1 MKRDP
6 KDTAPFSDLRGRAEE
21 ALNQRS
27 MDGRS
32 PLEMSSEELLGLVH
46 ELRVHQF
53 ELEMQNEELSRTRE
67 ELEHSHERYKALYD
81 FAPVGYVTIDRNGMI
96 RSANLTLAAMLGV
109 ERGPLI
115 RHPLSRFVP
124 KSDLG
129 RFFHF
134 LEELKQS
141 AGLHR
146 CEVELR
152 RNDGTR
158 FFARLEGLTVEGDS
172 EEDEQSRI
180 AVSDI
185 SAQKRAETSRA
196 ESEAHYRTIFES
208 AGIGIVRYDI
218 EGRLLAVNPAFAHM
232 LGYARGGLTGRTWQ
246 ELTHPEHVQQD
257 VQRFDGLI
265 ACERDHYSTEKRYL
279 HADGHP
285 VWANVTVTCLRDE
298 DGTPS
303 YLVGM
308 VEDITERKRVE
319 EALRESEARYRI
331 LFSEMIAGSALHE
344 VVLNDRGEPVDSRFL
359 DINPAF
365 ERLTGR
371 QREQVIGKTLLE
383 LWPETER
390 YWIDLVADVART
402 GEPKREENYFQPLG
416 RYFEVMA
423 FRPAEGQC
431 AVTFTDVTDRREAV
445 EVVRR
450 ERDNLIRVFEAM
462 ADGVYVADE
471 DYNIQYVN
479 SALTRE
485 FGLVEGRKCFEYF
498 QDRQEACPWCK
509 SQDVFAGKTVR
520 WEWRSPRNGRT
531 YELIDTPLASPD
543 GGTWKL
549 EIFRDVTERKRT
561 EEALREAK
569 EAAESASR
577 AKSAF
582 LANMSH
588 EIRTPVSGV
597 LGMIELVLR
606 DPSSPNQLEYLRAG
620 QKSGRS
626 LLRII
631 DEILDFS
638 SIEAGR
644 LTVEEEEFDPGA
656 MVNDVAGSLAT
667 DAQTKGLE
675 LVCQVESDVPE
686 RVISD
691 EGRVRQVLVN
701 LVGNAIKFT
710 PEGEVVVRMELDGSG
725 GGSSPTRNLF
735 FFVSDTGIG
744 IPREKMDVIFESF
757 RQVDGSVTRSHGGTG
772 LGLAISKRIVEK
784 LGGEIRVASDENEGT
799 TFTFTIPVRMVS
811 SASARREPPRIML
824 TCARNETLSRTG
836 CAGIT
841 TSARSLNVTMD
852 KTSSGVS

>member
-6 KDTAPFSDLRGRAEE
+6 EDTAPFSDLRGRAEE
-21 ALNQRS
+21 AVGQPS

-32 PLEMSSEELLGLVH
+32 SLEMSPEELLALVH

-53 ELEMQNEELSRTRE
+53 ELEMQNEELCRTRE
-67 ELEHSHERYKALYD
+67 ELEHSHERYKTLYD
-81 FAPVGYVTIDRNGMI
+81 FAPVGYVTIDCNGMI
-96 RSANLTLAAMLGV
+96 RSANLTLVAMLGV
-109 ERGPLI
+109 ERGLLN
-115 RHPLSRFVP
+115 RRALSRFVS
-124 KSDLG
+124 KSDHG
-129 RFFHF
+129 PFFHF

-146 CEVELR
+146 CEVELQR
-152 RNDGTR
+152 KDGTG
-158 FFARLEGLTVEGDS
+158 FFALLEGLTAEGDG
-172 EEDEQSRI
+172 EEGERSRI

-185 SAQKRAETSRA
+185 TARKQAEASRA
-196 ESEAHYRTIFES
+196 ESETHYRTIFES
-208 AGIGIVRYDI
+208 AGVGIVQCDI
-218 EGRLLAVNPAFAHM
+218 EGRLLAVNPAFAQM
-232 LGYARGGLTGRTWQ
+232 LGYTPRELTGRTWRQ
-246 ELTHPEHVQQD
+246 LTHPEHVQQD
-257 VQRFDGLI
+257 VKRLDELA

-308 VEDITERKRVE
+308 VEDITARKAAE
-319 EALRESEARYRI
+319 E
-331 LFSEMIAGSALHE
+331 
-344 VVLNDRGEPVDSRFL
+344 VL
-359 DINPAF
+359 
-365 ERLTGR
+365 
-371 QREQVIGKTLLE
+371 
-383 LWPETER
+383 
-390 YWIDLVADVART
+390 
-402 GEPKREENYFQPLG
+402 
-416 RYFEVMA
+416 
-423 FRPAEGQC
+423 
-431 AVTFTDVTDRREAV
+431 RREL
-445 EVVRR
+445 
-450 ERDNLIRVFEAM
+450 DNLTRVFEAM
-462 ADGVYVADE
+462 ADGVYVADQ

-479 SALTRE
+479 PALTRE

-498 QDRQEACPWCK
+498 QDREEACPWCR
-509 SQDVFAGKTVR
+509 SQEVFAGKTVR
-520 WEWRSPRNGRT
+520 WEWRSPKNGRT
-531 YELIDTPLASPD
+531 YDLIDTPLTSPD

-549 EIFRDVTERKRT
+549 EISRDVTERKRA

-577 AKSAF
+577 AKSEF

-644 LTVEEEEFDPGA
+644 LTVEEGAFDPGA
-656 MVNDVAGSLAT
+656 MVDDVAGSLAM

-675 LVCQVESDVPE
+675 LVCQVGSDVPE

-710 PEGEVVVRMELDGSG
+710 HEGEVVVRMELDGSG
-725 GGSSPTRNLF
+725 GGSSPARNLS

-811 SASARREPPRIML
+811 SASARREPP
-824 TCARNETLSRTG
+824 AETHDLRVLVVDDNRT
-836 CAGIT
+836 I
-841 TSARSLNVTMD
+841 VPV
-852 KTSSGVS
+852 K